1 MKWRTVFNILSRHGH
16 FITIKCFEIL
26 ENLSSDDGIDL
37 CIDGEGEQLE
47 LGNIITDLIA
57 RQQHPNA
64 SHYFRMPA
72 LCAHLGICKIETSLV
87 KKAVLTAN
95 VVSLILPLLND
106 SDSEIRETAI
116 SLLFLFSQYEP
127 ERFVEY
133 LFWPRRL
140 KALVRFLGMTNIM
153 LYKWLLLL
161 LANLP
166 KSERKLT
173 MQ

>member
-1 MKWRTVFNILSRHGH
+1 MLNWK
-16 FITIKCFEIL
+16 
-26 ENLSSDDGIDL
+26 
-37 CIDGEGEQLE
+37 E

-57 RQQHPNA
+57 RQQLPNA

-95 VVSLILPLLND
+95 VVSLILPLND

-116 SLLFLFSQYEP
+116 SLLFLFSQYGP

-140 KALVRFLGMTNIM
+140 KSFSQVLVNDENNVVQVAVAFT
-153 LYKWLLLL
+153 
-161 LANLP
+161 
-166 KSERKLT
+166 S
-173 MQ
+173 